1 MEIIKFSKFNE
12 AVQIKHFDLVI
23 DSEGYIAYDGEFPI
37 KGNLDKLNNRILG
50 SDAKEYIAAIDR
62 SGNLFSFLEKD
73 IDGNILLYGEK
84 VEDRDLIS
92 KNRFWNINVNYT
104 DLLPLLPTG
113 WVNVKIDMEV
123 IKKIRR
129 YSAGITH
136 KMGIEGFK
144 ERLSVIGRTDIKLR
158 KRSSETI
165 RREMSAIMMLHYLNE
180 LKTHFDP
187 SSSGFLFESYIAGL
201 ITGSIVKEDNSP
213 IDVEDKQ
220 GNRYQVKLL
229 DFENFKSG
237 IITVEGEYL
246 EYYIVGLK
254 YADKVKVFLL
264 NGIDKESE
272 NYVGK
277 FRVRP
282 TKTRAKENKPAQY
295 NHSYAFSYSYF
306 KKYQDTTNYFVY
318 DLHILGIRERID
330 KIAKGLK
337 NTLDS
342 LYKNLSSFQFNV
354 ETILTG
360 VDEKGNILSGREFDN
375 IQKESLF
382 NINEMKTELDSLIGI
397 VKRGG

>member
-1 MEIIKFSKFNE
+1 MEIIKFSNFNE

-23 DSEGYIAYDGEFPI
+23 DNEGYIGYDGEFPI

-62 SGNLFSFLEKD
+62 SGNLFTFLEKD
-73 IDGNILLYGEK
+73 SDGNILLNGEK
-84 VEDRDLIS
+84 VENKDIIS
-92 KNRFWNINVNYT
+92 PNRFWNINVNYT

-136 KMGIEGFK
+136 KMGIDGFK
-144 ERLSVIGRTDIKLR
+144 ERLSVIGRTDIQLR
-158 KRSSETI
+158 RRSSETI
-165 RREMSAIMMLHYLNE
+165 RREMSAIMMLHHLNE

-187 SSSGFLFESYIAGL
+187 SSAGFLFESYIAGL
-201 ITGSIVKEDNSP
+201 ITGSTVREDNSP
-213 IDVEDKQ
+213 IDVEDKN

-237 IITVEGEYL
+237 IIIVEGEYL

-254 YADKVKVFLL
+254 YADKIKVFLL
-264 NGIDKESE
+264 NGTDENSE

-282 TKTRAKENKPAQY
+282 TKTRATKTKPPQY

-306 KKYQDTTNYFVY
+306 KKYQDMTNHFVY
-318 DLHILGIRERID
+318 DLPILGIRERID

-337 NTLDS
+337 NTLDG

-360 VDEKGNILSGREFDN
+360 VDEKGNILSEKEFDI
-375 IQKESLF
+375 IQSESMSNLVF
-382 NINEMKTELDSLIGI
+382 MKNDLDNLIGI
-397 VKRGG
+397 VKKK